1 MHLADAFIQIDFQCK
16 TFFVSICV
24 PWELKPQHF
33 VLLTQ
38 CSTTEPPLL
47 KDGKREQ
54 KQGHSTTP
62 TLLFQ
67 KKQIQEQQYYK

>member
-16 TFFVSICV
+16 NKFVSMCV
-24 PWELKPQHF
+24 PWELKPRHF

-47 KDGKREQ
+47 KDEKKEREQ
-54 KQGHSTTP
+54 KQTQGIQPRPHSC
-62 TLLFQ
+62 
-67 KKQIQEQQYYK
+67 